1 MKYAEINN
9 LFTQTVAEYLGKG
22 YTINT
27 ASMGGSQGEVA
38 KVDLTNGKE
47 IVRVMLNTFFNHG
60 DLWLEGIELAVGRC
74 TDSTV
79 PNSSNDYNTF
89 WSSNSEIIYS
99 EKFFEIGSKHS
110 CEKFYGTEE
119 EATNAKEI
127 YFQRARARGYRSS
140 TPEVD
145 ITDKALE
152 IAKRVAT
159 TRLGVRRIRRC
170 DLRIVNQGG
179 KYTVY
184 YGQKRYRLH

>member
-1 MKYAEINN
+1 MKYADINRRYTEI
-9 LFTQTVAEYLGKG
+9 VAEYISKG
-22 YTINT
+22 YAINT
-27 ASMGGSQGEVA
+27 ATMSGSQGEVA

-89 WSSNSEIIYS
+89 WSSNSEIIFS

-110 CEKFYGTEE
+110 REKFYGTEE
-119 EATNAKEI
+119 EAANAREI
-127 YFQRARARGYRSS
+127 YFQRARVRGYRSS

-145 ITDKALE
+145 ITERALE
-152 IAKRVAT
+152 IAKRIAT

-170 DLRIVNQGG
+170 DLRIVNRGG

-184 YGQKRYRLH
+184 YGQKSYRLH